1 MEGLLFGDT
10 SIGDVLRQSG
20 ASAFGLGTLNGLDG
34 EVRPG
39 SWPYSATATLFSCL
53 VSTALYKVIYS
64 YLSTARGVPAQLALQ
79 RPCPIVFAYV
89 STEARGARIGLRGP
103 HSTALPL

>member
-34 EVRPG
+34 EVPPG
-39 SWPYSATATLFSCL
+39 SLANSATATIFSCL
-53 VSTALYKVIYS
+53 VSTALYKVIYQLQEVCPRS
-64 YLSTARGVPAQLALQ
+64 WPCRAPAQSSLLMYRLKLEGRA
-79 RPCPIVFAYV
+79 
-89 STEARGARIGLRGP
+89 
-103 HSTALPL
+103 